1 MSTTAQIIPERLDA
15 LTRGKVYLDNGSH
28 HSFGDGHCAME
39 VVSWLA
45 GLGHT
50 DAPECASPVL
60 RDFTIN
66 LNDTWGPVQR
76 QKLVPFLPRM
86 VGTANDG
93 QDEARSYLAL
103 DWLIRTHT
111 PAWLELAGLTE
122 DAQNLRGLPE
132 IVDLVTAEQAGAVVR
147 TAYEHADAAWD
158 AARATAWA
166 APRAASGDAAGDA
179 AWDAA
184 WHARATAGNAARYA
198 ARAAASV
205 AGVAAPDSL
214 QPTVTTL
221 QASALELLDRMINP
235 SAVAA

>member
-1 MSTTAQIIPERLDA
+1 MNHPVIESRLDE
-15 LTRGKVYLDNGSH
+15 LMHGGVL
-28 HSFGDGHCAME
+28 SFGAHASFDDGACAME
-39 VVSWLA
+39 WVSYIA

-103 DWLIRTHT
+103 DWLIRVHT
-111 PAWLELAGLTE
+111 PAWFDAAGLTE
-122 DAQNLRGLPE
+122 DARNLRGLPE
-132 IVDLVTAEQAGAVVR
+132 IVDQDVAERAVPVVR
-147 TAYEHADAAWD
+147 
-158 AARATAWA
+158 AARD
-166 APRAASGDAAGDA
+166 RV
-179 AWDAA
+179 
-184 WHARATAGNAARYA
+184 ATAGNAAGAAAWNAAGAASRYA
-198 ARAAASV
+198 ARYAAGAAAITAARA
-205 AGVAAPDSL
+205 AGASTVDAL
-214 QPTVTTL
+214 QPTATLL
-221 QASALELLDRMINP
+221 QASALELLDRMIDP